1 MNAEVNIDN
10 LIDYKTE
17 YSRVIK
23 KAHITGDQMTG
34 CCRSMKTEAPV
45 FLSI

>member
-23 KAHITGDQMTG
+23 KAHIPEI
-34 CCRSMKTEAPV
+34 R
-45 FLSI
+45 